1 MKQLSIFIENKS
13 GTLLNILNVM
23 KNAEIPIIASMVADT
38 QDFGIY
44 RVVCDNPDKAYS
56 VLKNEGMAV
65 TMSEVFAIVLEDK
78 PGEAANVVSVLTEGG
93 ISISYI
99 YSFLVSGKGILVFRT
114 SDTELTKKIIKEK
127 GLHEFA

>member
-23 KNAEIPIIASMVADT
+23 KDAEIQIIASMVADT

-65 TMSEVFAIVLEDK
+65 TMSEVFAIVLDDK
-78 PGEAANVVSVLTEGG
+78 PGEAANVVSVLTKGG
-93 ISISYI
+93 INISYI

>member
-23 KNAEIPIIASMVADT
+23 KDAEIQIVASMVADT

-56 VLKNEGMAV
+56 VLKNEGMVV

-78 PGEAANVVSVLTEGG
+78 PGEAANVISVLTEGG

>member
-23 KNAEIPIIASMVADT
+23 KDAEIQIIASMVADT

-65 TMSEVFAIVLEDK
+65 TMSEVFAIVLDDK
-78 PGEAANVVSVLTEGG
+78 PVEGSTIPYSPGE
-93 ISISYI
+93 
-99 YSFLVSGKGILVFRT
+99 
-114 SDTELTKKIIKEK
+114 
-127 GLHEFA
+127 HEVKVTF